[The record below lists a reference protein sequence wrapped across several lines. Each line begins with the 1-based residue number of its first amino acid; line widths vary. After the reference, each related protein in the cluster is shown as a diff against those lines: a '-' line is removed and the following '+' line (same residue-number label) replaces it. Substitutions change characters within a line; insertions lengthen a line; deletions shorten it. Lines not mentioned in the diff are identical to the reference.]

1 MLKWNEE
8 NQIGGYRLL
17 VCQQNIINYIKE
29 RPWLIALLIF
39 ITTIIWGYAW
49 TLMKEALQYM
59 GPFTFSAFRFGV
71 GALTMFIILFLFKIG
86 IPERKYW
93 KHLVIIGLLQTA
105 VVFLLV
111 MYGLKFVEAGKSSIL
126 LYSMP
131 IWSSLLAGII
141 LKEKLAKPKAIGLFV
156 GLVGLLTILGWDLWL
171 EQEPAVIFGELLIVI
186 SAISWGLSNVYYRK
200 YLQKLSQLQ
209 VNGYQMAFG
218 AIAIIVVAII
228 AESDQAI
235 VLNGE
240 SIYYILFTGV
250 LASALCFT
258 LWFVL
263 LSVIDMVT
271 ATISTLLVPVFG
283 LFFGWLLLNESLTAS
298 ILIGSTLIIIGI
310 IIANI
315 YKTTAP

>member
-1 MLKWNEE
+1 M
-8 NQIGGYRLL
+8 L